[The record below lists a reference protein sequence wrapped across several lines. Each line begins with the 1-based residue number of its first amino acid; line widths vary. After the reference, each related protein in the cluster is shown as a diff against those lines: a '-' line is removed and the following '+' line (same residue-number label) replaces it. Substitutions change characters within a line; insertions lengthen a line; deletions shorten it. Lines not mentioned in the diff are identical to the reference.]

1 LAIDEVRM
9 NVEGLWFLQL
19 ASLRKPAEFQHGG
32 IVVLESAR
40 VLGADSICS
49 YLGEYQVEDEELIGQ
64 IRVQTWN
71 KDVHSENIFGTTAP
85 IDYQVHVR
93 GKRQGNV
100 IDGSLT
106 PIDTPDLKL
115 PIRLHFIA
123 DLP

>member
-1 LAIDEVRM
+1 M
-9 NVEGLWFLQL
+9 SVEGLWFLQL
-19 ASLRKPAEFQHGG
+19 ASFRKPAEFQHGG

-49 YLGEYQVEDEELIGQ
+49 YIGDYRVEDGELIGQ

-71 KDVHSENIFGTTAP
+71 RDVRSENIFGTNGP
-85 IDYQVHVR
+85 IDYQVQAR
-93 GKRQGNV
+93 GKRQGDV

-106 PIDTPDLKL
+106 PTESPDLKL
-115 PIRLHFIA
+115 PIRMRFIA